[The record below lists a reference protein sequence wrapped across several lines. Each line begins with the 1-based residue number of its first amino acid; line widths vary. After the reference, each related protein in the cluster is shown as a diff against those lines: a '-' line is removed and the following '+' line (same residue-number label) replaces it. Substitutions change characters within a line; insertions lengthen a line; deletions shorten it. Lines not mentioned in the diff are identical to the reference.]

1 MKVIVISSNRAD
13 EKEAD
18 VVNKMFENGL
28 QSFHLRKPKLST
40 VELASYIKQISPQ
53 FHKHIIIHTHHSLAG
68 KFNLGGIH
76 FTKNHLKKPYKTWY
90 RLKLLSFKKPLKSLI
105 LSASH
110 SKLAT
115 LYDQEP
121 YNYNYLFLS
130 PIFDSLTGK
139 YQSGF
144 YEEGLRAVNAKS
156 GKKIIARGGID
167 ATRVQ
172 KVKELGFYGMAL
184 YSALWEK
191 PNPLE
196 EYLKVIKSCNEAGI
210 EVD

>member
-1 MKVIVISSNRAD
+1 MKVIVISSNRLD

-18 VVNKMFENGL
+18 CINEMFENGL
-28 QSFHLRKPKLST
+28 MSFHLRKPKLST
-40 VELASYIKQISPQ
+40 VELANYIKQIKPQ
-53 FHKHIIIHTHHSLAG
+53 FHKNIVIHSHHILAG

-76 FTKNHLKKPYKTWY
+76 FTKAHLRKTYKTWY
-90 RLKLLSFKKPLKSLI
+90 RLKLLNFKRPLKSMI

-121 YNYNYLFLS
+121 YEYNYLFLS

-167 ATRVQ
+167 ASKVE
-172 KVKELGFYGMAL
+172 KVKELGFYGMSL

-191 PNPLE
+191 EKPLE
-196 EYLKVIKSCNEAGI
+196 EYLKVIRHCNEAGI